1 MTPTPRRTLLSAA
14 AGFAVSGL
22 AALGLADAARA
33 QTAGPSAAEGGPGGG
48 PSGPWPNRPVR
59 VIVPAPGGG
68 GTADT
73 LARVFAQEMEKRVG
87 QRVLIDNRGG
97 ANGNIGALAGARST
111 PDGYTILWS
120 WAGTLATGPALYKD
134 LPFDP
139 ERDFEPVVLIGNVP
153 NVLVVNKDLPIHSL
167 REFGDYARAH
177 PNAINFG
184 STGNGSSMHLAG
196 ELYKSLTGA
205 QMVHVP
211 YAAPA
216 AGVTDLLAGRI
227 QAMFN
232 LITGVAPQAR
242 AGAVTP
248 IAVLDDRRS
257 PQLPDVPT
265 TAELGMP
272 GLVFGTWFGLF
283 LPKGSDP
290 ALVARI
296 NAVANEILS
305 DPAARAR
312 FEEQGMTPLGGDPAR
327 LASFLHEEIGRHAAL
342 VRQSGARNE

>member
-1 MTPTPRRTLLSAA
+1 MMTLPRRAALL
-14 AGFAVSGL
+14 L
-22 AALGLADAARA
+22 PALGLAPLAHA
-33 QTAGPSAAEGGPGGG
+33 QGQAQPPASAPAPATA
-48 PSGPWPNRPVR
+48 SGPWPNRPVR
-59 VIVPAPGGG
+59 IIVPAPGGG

-73 LARVFAQEMEKRVG
+73 LARVFAQELEKRVG

-97 ANGNIGALAGARST
+97 ANGNIGALAGARSA

-139 ERDFEPVVLIGNVP
+139 EKDFEPVVLIGNVP

-167 REFGDYARAH
+167 AEFGAYARAN

-196 ELYKSLTGA
+196 ELYKSLTGT
-205 QMVHVP
+205 QMTHVP
-211 YAAPA
+211 YTSPA
-216 AGVTDLLAGRI
+216 AGVTDLLSGRI

-232 LITGVAPQAR
+232 LVTGVAGQVR
-242 AGAVTP
+242 AGSVTP

-283 LPKGSDP
+283 LPKGADP
-290 ALVARI
+290 ALVQRL
-296 NAVANEILS
+296 NALANDILN
-305 DPAARAR
+305 DPEAKAR
-312 FEEQGMTPLGGDPAR
+312 FEQQGMATLGGPPER
-327 LASFLHEEIGRHAAL
+327 LATFLHEEIGRHAAL
-342 VRQSGARNE
+342 VRQSGARND

>member
-1 MTPTPRRTLLSAA
+1 MPIPRRRALLLPAL
-14 AGFAVSGL
+14 L
-22 AALGLADAARA
+22 AAPAARA
-33 QTAGPSAAEGGPGGG
+33 QAPAEA
-48 PSGPWPNRPVR
+48 WPARPVR
-59 VIVPAPGGG
+59 LIVPAPGGG

-73 LARVFAQEMEKRVG
+73 LARVFAQEMEKRIG
-87 QRVLIDNRGG
+87 QRVVVDNRGG
-97 ANGNIGALAGARST
+97 ANGNIGALAGARSA

-120 WAGTLATGPALYKD
+120 WAGTLATGPALYRD

-153 NVLVVNKDLPIHSL
+153 NVLVVNKELPIRNL
-167 REFGDYARAH
+167 EGFGAYARAN
-177 PNAINFG
+177 PGAINFG

-205 QMVHVP
+205 QMTHVP
-211 YAAPA
+211 YTSPA
-216 AGVTDLLAGRI
+216 AGVTDLLSGRI

-232 LITGVAPQAR
+232 LITGVAPQVR

-248 IAVLDDRRS
+248 IAVLDAQRS

-283 LPKGSDP
+283 LPKGSDAAFVRRLN
-290 ALVARI
+290 AL
-296 NAVANEILS
+296 ANDILA
-305 DPAARAR
+305 DPEAKGR
-312 FEEQGMTPLGGDPAR
+312 FEQQGMTPLGGPPER
-327 LASFLHEEIGRHAAL
+327 LATFLHEEIGRHAAL
-342 VRQSGARNE
+342 VRQSGARND

>member
-1 MTPTPRRTLLSAA
+1 MIPTRRRALLSAA
-14 AGFAVSGL
+14 SGL
-22 AALGLADAARA
+22 TLGLASAARA
-33 QTAGPSAAEGGPGGG
+33 QTAPPTPAEAPS
-48 PSGPWPNRPVR
+48 SGAWPNRPVR
-59 VIVPAPGGG
+59 IIVPAPGGG

-73 LARVFAQEMEKRVG
+73 LARVFSQEMEKRVG
-87 QRVLIDNRGG
+87 QRVLVDNRGG
-97 ANGNIGALAGARST
+97 ANGNIGALAGARAT

-139 ERDFEPVVLIGNVP
+139 EKDFEPVALIGNVP

-167 REFGDYARAH
+167 QEFGDYARAH
-177 PNAINFG
+177 PNGINFG

-232 LITGVAPQAR
+232 LITGVAPQVR

-248 IAVLDDRRS
+248 IAILDDRRS

-283 LPKGSDP
+283 LPKGVDP
-290 ALVARI
+290 ALLRRI
-296 NAVANEILS
+296 NAVANEILA
-305 DPAARAR
+305 DPAARTR

-327 LASFLHEEIGRHAAL
+327 LANFLHEEIGRHAAL

>member
-1 MTPTPRRTLLSAA
+1 MMTLSRRSALLLSAA
-14 AGFAVSGL
+14 AL
-22 AALGLADAARA
+22 LPAAHA
-33 QTAGPSAAEGGPGGG
+33 QPA
-48 PSGPWPNRPVR
+48 PSGDAWPNRPVR
-59 VIVPAPGGG
+59 IIVPAPGGG

-73 LARVFAQEMEKRVG
+73 LARVFAQELEKRIG
-87 QRVLIDNRGG
+87 QRVIIDNRGG
-97 ANGNIGALAGARST
+97 ANGNIGALAGARSA

-120 WAGTLATGPALYKD
+120 WAGTLATGPALYRD

-139 ERDFEPVVLIGNVP
+139 EKDFEPVILIGNVP
-153 NVLVVNKDLPIHSL
+153 NVLVVNKDLPIRNL
-167 REFGDYARAH
+167 EQFGAYARTN
-177 PNAINFG
+177 PGAINFG

-205 QMVHVP
+205 QMTHVP
-211 YAAPA
+211 YTSPA
-216 AGVTDLLAGRI
+216 AGVTDLLSGRI

-232 LITGVAPQAR
+232 LITGVGPQVR

-248 IAVLDDRRS
+248 IAILDDRRS

-290 ALVARI
+290 AFVQRL
-296 NAVANEILS
+296 NALANEVLT
-305 DPAARAR
+305 DPEAKAR
-312 FEEQGMTPLGGDPAR
+312 FDQQGMTTLGGPPAR
-327 LASFLHEEIGRHAAL
+327 LATFLHEEIGRHAAL

>member
-1 MTPTPRRTLLSAA
+1 MTIPRRSALL
-14 AGFAVSGL
+14 L
-22 AALGLADAARA
+22 PAALGMAGAAQA
-33 QTAGPSAAEGGPGGG
+33 QTQNQAQTGPAGR
-48 PSGPWPNRPVR
+48 WPTQPVR
-59 VIVPAPGGG
+59 IIVPAPGGG

-73 LARVFAQEMEKRVG
+73 LARIFAQELEKRVN

-97 ANGNIGALAGARST
+97 ANGNIGALAGARAA

-139 ERDFEPVVLIGNVP
+139 EKDFEPVVLIGNVP
-153 NVLVVNKDLPIHSL
+153 NVLVVNKELGIRTL
-167 REFGDYARAH
+167 EQFGAYARAN
-177 PNAINFG
+177 PGAINFG

-196 ELYKSLTGA
+196 ELYKSLTGT
-205 QMVHVP
+205 QMTHVP
-211 YAAPA
+211 YTAPA
-216 AGVTDLLAGRI
+216 AGVTDLLSGRI

-232 LITGVAPQAR
+232 LITGVVGQVK

-257 PQLPDVPT
+257 SQLPDVPT

-290 ALVARI
+290 AFVQRL
-296 NAVANEILS
+296 NTLANEILN
-305 DPAARAR
+305 DPEAKAR
-312 FEEQGMTPLGGDPAR
+312 FDQSGMATLGGPPES
-327 LASFLHEEIGRHAAL
+327 LATFLHEEIGRHAAL
-342 VRQSGARNE
+342 VRASGARNE

>member
-1 MTPTPRRTLLSAA
+1 MIP
-14 AGFAVSGL
+14 
-22 AALGLADAARA
+22 AALGLSPAARA
-33 QTAGPSAAEGGPGGG
+33 QAPAPAD
-48 PSGPWPNRPVR
+48 PWPNRPVR
-59 VIVPAPGGG
+59 IIVPAPGGG

-73 LARVFAQEMEKRVG
+73 LARIFAQEMEKRVN

-97 ANGNIGALAGARST
+97 ANGNIGALAGARAA

-120 WAGTLATGPALYKD
+120 WAGTMATNPALYKD

-139 ERDFEPVVLIGNVP
+139 ERDFDPVILVGNVP
-153 NVLVVNKDLPIHSL
+153 NVLVVNKELGPRTLDD
-167 REFGDYARAH
+167 FGAYARAH

-205 QMVHVP
+205 QMTHVP
-211 YAAPA
+211 YTAPA
-216 AGVTDLLAGRI
+216 AAVTDLLSGRI

-232 LITGVAPQAR
+232 LITGVAPQVR

-248 IAVLDDRRS
+248 IAVLAPERA
-257 PQLPDVPT
+257 PQLPEVPT

-283 LPKGSDP
+283 LPKGTDP
-290 ALVARI
+290 ALLQHI
-296 NAVANEILS
+296 NTLSNEVLS
-305 DPAARAR
+305 DPEARAR
-312 FEEQGMTPLGGDPAR
+312 FEAAGMATLGGGPER
-327 LASFLHEEIGRHAAL
+327 LATFLHSEIESHAAL
-342 VRQSGARNE
+342 VRASGARNE

>member
-1 MTPTPRRTLLSAA
+1 MTIPRRSALLLP
-14 AGFAVSGL
+14 V
-22 AALGLADAARA
+22 ALGMAGAAQA
-33 QTAGPSAAEGGPGGG
+33 QTQNQTGPAGR
-48 PSGPWPNRPVR
+48 WPTQPVR
-59 VIVPAPGGG
+59 IIVPAPGGG

-73 LARVFAQEMEKRVG
+73 LARIFAQEMEKRVN

-97 ANGNIGALAGARST
+97 ANGNIGALAGARAA

-120 WAGTLATGPALYKD
+120 WAGTLATGPALSKD

-139 ERDFEPVVLIGNVP
+139 EKDFEPVVLIGNVP
-153 NVLVVNKDLPIHSL
+153 NVLVVNKELGIRTL
-167 REFGDYARAH
+167 EQFGAYARAN
-177 PNAINFG
+177 PGAINFG

-196 ELYKSLTGA
+196 ELYKSLTGT
-205 QMVHVP
+205 QMTHVP
-211 YAAPA
+211 YTAPA
-216 AGVTDLLAGRI
+216 AGVTDLLSGRI

-232 LITGVAPQAR
+232 LITGVVGQVK

-290 ALVARI
+290 AFVQRL
-296 NAVANEILS
+296 NTLANEILN
-305 DPAARAR
+305 DPEAKAR
-312 FEEQGMTPLGGDPAR
+312 FEQSGMATLGGPPQR
-327 LASFLHEEIGRHAAL
+327 LATFLHEEIGRHAAL
-342 VRQSGARNE
+342 VRASGARNE

>member
-1 MTPTPRRTLLSAA
+1 MMIKRRDALLLPAA
-14 AGFAVSGL
+14 FGP
-22 AALGLADAARA
+22 ALAARA
-33 QTAGPSAAEGGPGGG
+33 QTAAQ

-59 VIVPAPGGG
+59 IILPAPGGG

-73 LARVFAQEMEKRVG
+73 LARIFAQEMEKRVS

-97 ANGNIGALAGARST
+97 ANGNIGALAGARAA
-111 PDGYTILWS
+111 PDGYTLLWS

-139 ERDFEPVVLIGNVP
+139 ERDFEPVVLLGNVP
-153 NVLVVNKDLPIHSL
+153 NVLVVNNELGPRTL
-167 REFGDYARAH
+167 QEFGDYARAH
-177 PNAINFG
+177 PGAINFG

-196 ELYKSLTGA
+196 ELYKSLTGT
-205 QMVHVP
+205 QMTHVP
-211 YAAPA
+211 YTSPA
-216 AGVTDLLAGRI
+216 AGVTDLLSGRI

-232 LITGVAPQAR
+232 LVTGVAPQVK

-257 PQLPDVPT
+257 PSLPDVPT

-272 GLVFGTWFGLF
+272 DLIFGTWFGLF

-290 ALVARI
+290 AFVRQL
-296 NAVANEILS
+296 NTLSNEILH
-305 DPAARAR
+305 DPEAKAR
-312 FEEQGMTPLGGDPAR
+312 FEQAGMTALGGPPER
-327 LASFLHEEIGRHAAL
+327 LATLLHEEIARHAAL

>member
-1 MTPTPRRTLLSAA
+1 MIPMRRRAILSAA
-14 AGFAVSGL
+14 SGL
-22 AALGLADAARA
+22 AMGLAGAARA
-33 QTAGPSAAEGGPGGG
+33 QSAAPATPADGQSAGQANA
-48 PSGPWPNRPVR
+48 PWPNHPVR
-59 VIVPAPGGG
+59 IIVPAPGGG

-73 LARVFAQEMEKRVG
+73 LARIFAQEAEKRLG

-97 ANGNIGALAGARST
+97 ANGNIGALAGARAA
-111 PDGYTILWS
+111 PDGYTVLWS
-120 WAGTLATGPALYKD
+120 WAGTLATGPALYPD

-139 ERDFEPVVLIGNVP
+139 QKDFEPVVLIGNVP
-153 NVLVVNKDLPIHSL
+153 NVLVVNKGLPIRSL
-167 REFGDYARAH
+167 QEFGDYARAR

-196 ELYKSLTGA
+196 ELYRSLTGA

-211 YAAPA
+211 YASPA
-216 AGVTDLLAGRI
+216 QGVTDLLSGRI

-232 LITGVAPQAR
+232 LITGVVSQAR

-248 IAVLDDRRS
+248 IAVLDNRRS

-283 LPKGSDP
+283 LPRGVDP
-290 ALVARI
+290 ALVRRI
-296 NAVANEILS
+296 NALANEILA

-327 LASFLHEEIGRHAAL
+327 LATLLREEIGRHATL